1 MDGTGPARERRDR
14 TGTSVLG
21 DGRLHAEQDR
31 VGAALR
37 PRHAEAADVL
47 SRVILVLAALS
58 LMDWWD
64 GFFSSAFC
72 AVLKSQARRALRGA
86 HLVID

>member
-1 MDGTGPARERRDR
+1 M
-14 TGTSVLG
+14 
-21 DGRLHAEQDR
+21 
-31 VGAALR
+31 
-37 PRHAEAADVL
+37 L